1 MRLATHAC
9 LLMVA
14 FVTAQL
20 LVVAPAGAAIAKLPK
35 FTNPP
40 KFKSDRI
47 VEGISVG
54 GVKVG
59 MRKSDAIAVWGK
71 PDGRCRRVAPY
82 DPNDRRRGCT
92 YGGFTK
98 TRGGIQSGM
107 PFAGFTFLPTG
118 RVTSVY
124 LVLIKWPSGDP
135 GVRRR
140 YRMAAPKVRPFKTA
154 KNIGL
159 RSTMKA
165 ARDAYGISAPQYV
178 PDYRAQDFLSSVIF
192 RQGNA
197 CTVFSSS
204 DSAPAFTYI
213 DSISVN
219 AAAFCPADPEP
230 IAPPESQ

>member
-1 MRLATHAC
+1 
-9 LLMVA
+9 MVA
-14 FVTAQL
+14 FVIAQL
-20 LVVAPAGAAIAKLPK
+20 LVVAPAGAAIAKLPN

-92 YGGFTK
+92 YGG
-98 TRGGIQSGM
+98 QSGM

-135 GVRRR
+135 GLRRR
-140 YRMAAPKVRPFKTA
+140 YRMVAPKVRPFKTA

-165 ARDAYGISAPQYV
+165 ARDAYGISAPQNV
-178 PDYRAQDFLSSVIF
+178 PDYRAKDFLSSVIF
-192 RQGNA
+192 RQGDA
-197 CTVFSSS
+197 CTVFYSFS
-204 DSAPAFTYI
+204 SAPAFTYI

>member
-9 LLMVA
+9 LLVA

-59 MRKSDAIAVWGK
+59 MRKSEAIAVWGK

-98 TRGGIQSGM
+98 TRSGIQSGR
-107 PFAGFTFLPTG
+107 PLAGFTFLPTG

-124 LVLIKWPSGDP
+124 LVLIKSASGDP
-135 GVRRR
+135 GLRRS
-140 YRMAAPKVRPFKTA
+140 YNMAAAKVRPLKTG
-154 KNIGL
+154 KKIGL

-165 ARDAYGISAPQYV
+165 ARDAYGIPTPQNV
-178 PDYRAQDFLSSVIF
+178 PGYRAQDFLGSVIF
-192 RQGNA
+192 RQSNA

-204 DSAPAFTYI
+204 SSAPTFTYI

-219 AAAFCPADPEP
+219 AAAFCPPDPEP
-230 IAPPESQ
+230 IAPEPEY